1 MHYKR
6 PAISVCMTTY
16 NAENFLKTQIDSI
29 LEQLESED
37 EIIIVDDF
45 SSDSTELIVKD
56 YNDVRIRFFKN

>member
-1 MHYKR
+1 
-6 PAISVCMTTY
+6 MTTY